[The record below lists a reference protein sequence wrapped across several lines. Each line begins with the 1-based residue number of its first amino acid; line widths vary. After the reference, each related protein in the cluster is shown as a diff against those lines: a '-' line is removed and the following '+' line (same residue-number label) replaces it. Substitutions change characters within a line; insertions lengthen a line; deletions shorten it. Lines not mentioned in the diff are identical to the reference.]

1 MAKPLQ
7 FLLNGTDV
15 TDSVYEAV
23 IEKQEKR
30 GADKCE
36 LLLNRTQT
44 IGLGDDLKVKETA
57 GGSYVFGGNVIEVS
71 KEYKYSRCVALSYGK
86 QLDERRI
93 FPSMTYVSKSPEFIV
108 SDLLNVF
115 TSLTPVTASSG
126 ITINRFEASGLL
138 IDNIQALANIAGF
151 DFWTEVSSTGQ
162 KQLQFK
168 PANTNL
174 NKTLYL
180 GKVGST
186 LPNAFRK
193 KHEVDDSLIY
203 NAVEVYGKNRF
214 ESVRYRYDR
223 VEGVYTYFPY
233 PRFLT
238 SVGVRYRDNVLV
250 DGVDFEYRPDLRAV
264 ALKYSFPVDATN
276 PAKLEIEALAD
287 ATPLIYGESSSSIS
301 VYGRRGVAVILDNEN
316 DVSDLQTFLNKFL
329 AVYSSPRT
337 SLVVEKPGLDF
348 GIKNGGYVTV
358 YDPYLGINGQT
369 FVVRVVR
376 WLYPKGVTEI
386 VLNSFIPELYD
397 FQRNIKFTLEKSYRS
412 AVQLRDMKIVEKKF
426 FFSGTSSTGFTLQE
440 QMNNIVTGS
449 SATYTTTASPVYMR
463 IRLQIWGATSTDF
476 NSYFHAVTAITSKS
490 ATAIPFYSQA
500 LPITN
505 EYLSNASNQITLNV
519 QVYASTSL
527 GGTET
532 LIAPTNST
540 LDYFQVILPNM
551 SKMIPSTLGMVL
563 YVLYNSSGGYY
574 QIQWGPNTP
583 SGIFCLGFVTT

>member
-1 MAKPLQ
+1 MPKPLQ
-7 FLLNGTDV
+7 FLLNGSDV
-15 TDSVYEAV
+15 TDSVYDAV

-36 LLLNRTQT
+36 FLLKRTQAVSV
-44 IGLGDDLKVKETA
+44 GDDLKVKETA
-57 GGSYVFGGNVIEVS
+57 GDSYVFGGIVIEVS

-86 QLDERRI
+86 QLDEVRV
-93 FPSMTYVSKSPEFIV
+93 FPSRTYISKSPEFIV
-108 SDLLNVF
+108 SDLLTTF

-126 ITINRFEASGLL
+126 VTINRFEASGLL
-138 IDNIQALANIAGF
+138 IENIQTLANIAGF
-151 DFWTEVSSTGQ
+151 DFWTEISSTGQ
-162 KQLQFK
+162 KQLHFK

-186 LPNAFRK
+186 HPNAFRK

-214 ESVRYRYDR
+214 ETVRYRYDR

-233 PRFLT
+233 PRFLS

-250 DGVDFEYRPDLRAV
+250 DGVDFEYSPDLRAV
-264 ALKYSFPVDATN
+264 TLKYPFPVSETN

-301 VYGRRGVAVILDNEN
+301 TYGRRGVAVILDNEN
-316 DVSDLQTFLNKFL
+316 DVSDLRTFLNKFL
-329 AVYSSPRT
+329 AAYSTPRT

-376 WLYPKGVTEI
+376 WLYPKGVTEM

-397 FQRNIKFTLEKSYRS
+397 FQRNVKFTLEKSYRS
-412 AVQLRDMKIVEKKF
+412 SIQLRDVKTVEKKF
-426 FFSGTSSTGFTLQE
+426 FFSGTYLTGFTLQE
-440 QMNNIVTGS
+440 QMNNITAGT
-449 SATYTTTASPVYMR
+449 SAIYATTASPVYMR
-463 IRLQIWGATSTDF
+463 IRLQIWGYTATDF
-476 NSYFHAVTAITSKS
+476 NSYFHAVTAITSKPS
-490 ATAIPFYSQA
+490 TPTPFYSQP

-519 QVYASTSL
+519 NVYASTSL

-532 LIAPTNST
+532 LIAPTYST
-540 LDYFQVILPNM
+540 LDFFQVILYNM

-563 YVLYNSSGGYY
+563 YVSYNTSGNYY
-574 QIQWGPNTP
+574 QIHWGPNTP
-583 SGIFCLGFVTT
+583 SGIFCLGFVTR